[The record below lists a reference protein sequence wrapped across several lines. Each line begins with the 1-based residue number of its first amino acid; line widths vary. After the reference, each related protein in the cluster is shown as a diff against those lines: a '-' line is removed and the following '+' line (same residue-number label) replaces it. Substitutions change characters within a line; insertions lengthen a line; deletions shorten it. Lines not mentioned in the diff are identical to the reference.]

1 MIRRV
6 TQRLDL
12 IKTSVNAVSF
22 YFNDDDDHNNGCE
35 ENKSVTIVE
44 MLIMSLQTTLME
56 IVIMWK

>member
-35 ENKSVTIVE
+35 ENNSVTIVE
-44 MLIMSLQTTLME
+44 MQTTLME